1 MKVVCLR
8 MVEQVYTI
16 VVVVTE
22 GFYAI
27 NVDFFIV
34 EMRDDVLLSVFL
46 LLFITVK
53 PKLTN
58 IVIGT

>member
-1 MKVVCLR
+1 